1 MNKKFFYW
9 NPKILTDKDCVCASF
24 CKNSALSQP
33 HSWAILS
40 TQVSSKS
47 AILPFGTLK
56 INSIITMLNYEK
68 CHLKI
73 SCSLK
78 FLLLWFPKSYQTL
91 LIEKEITLLWHSLL
105 PYRHLKKLRHKDLL
119 IRSNFEVRFPV
130 SSPFGGPGMGQP
142 PVRIQC
148 ILSLPW
154 MKIMSAT
161 STTLWTSNLIF
172 QISRQA
178 GILWDCVWDSKSCKC
193 WGTQYPLMT
202 LIWYIVPS
210 MFDTTWIQSGS
221 IRKKLRNYIAFLI
234 FFPS

>member
-40 TQVSSKS
+40 TQVTSKS

-56 INSIITMLNYEK
+56 INSIITMFNYEK

-78 FLLLWFPKSYQTL
+78 FFLLWFPKSYQTL
-91 LIEKEITLLWHSLL
+91 LIEKEINNI
-105 PYRHLKKLRHKDLL
+105 

-154 MKIMSAT
+154 MKIMSPT

-178 GILWDCVWDSKSCKC
+178 GILLDCVWDSKSCKC